1 MKIQYSLFTILFLV
15 SFFINAQN
23 LHLKTDKSTLKWTGE
38 QITTKTHFG
47 SLKFKS
53 GNITFENGIISSG
66 KFLVDMTSLLVE
78 DLQGNYKQRLEGH
91 LKSDDFFSVEKFNE
105 SSLTIVS
112 SSKNDSGLDVN
123 GNLTIKGIT
132 LPIKFKLE
140 DLGMGQ
146 EEVRWK
152 GVLTFDRSKYNV
164 RFRSGSF
171 FQNLGDKLILDE
183 LPLLIHFVRIVY
195 CFKFFS

>member
-1 MKIQYSLFTILFLV
+1 MKMQYSLFTILFLV

-53 GNITFENGIISSG
+53 GNITFENEIISSG

-123 GNLTIKGIT
+123 GDLTIKGIT

-183 LPLLIHFVRIVY
+183 IRIETLLHF
-195 CFKFFS
+195 

>member
-1 MKIQYSLFTILFLV
+1 MKIQYSFFTILFLV

-23 LHLKTDKSTLKWTGE
+23 LRLKTDKSILKWTGK

-78 DLQGNYKQRLEGH
+78 DLQGNYKQKLEGH

-105 SSLTIVS
+105 SSLTILS

-140 DLGMGQ
+140 DLEMDQ

-183 LPLLIHFVRIVY
+183 IRIETLLDFY
-195 CFKFFS
+195 

>member
-1 MKIQYSLFTILFLV
+1 MKIQCSLFTILFLV

-23 LHLKTDKSTLKWTGE
+23 LRLKTDKSTLKWTGK

-78 DLQGNYKQRLEGH
+78 DLQGNYKQKLEGH

-105 SSLTIVS
+105 SSLTILS

-123 GNLTIKGIT
+123 GSLTIKGIT

-140 DLGMGQ
+140 DLEMDQ

-183 LPLLIHFVRIVY
+183 IRIETLLDFY
-195 CFKFFS
+195 

>member
-1 MKIQYSLFTILFLV
+1 MKIQYSFFTILFLV

-23 LHLKTDKSTLKWTGE
+23 LRLKTDKSTLKWTGK

-78 DLQGNYKQRLEGH
+78 DLQGNYKQKLEGH

-105 SSLTIVS
+105 SSLTILS

-123 GNLTIKGIT
+123 GSLTIKGIT

-140 DLGMGQ
+140 DLEMDQ

-183 LPLLIHFVRIVY
+183 IRIETLLDFY
-195 CFKFFS
+195 

>member
-1 MKIQYSLFTILFLV
+1 MKIQYSFFTILFLV

-23 LHLKTDKSTLKWTGE
+23 LHLKTDKSTLKWTGK

-53 GNITFENGIISSG
+53 GNIIFENGIISSG

-78 DLQGNYKQRLEGH
+78 DLQGNYKQKLEGH

-105 SSLTIVS
+105 SSLTILS

-123 GNLTIKGIT
+123 GSLTIKGIA

-140 DLGMGQ
+140 DLEMDQ

-183 LPLLIHFVRIVY
+183 IRIETLLDFY
-195 CFKFFS
+195 

>member
-1 MKIQYSLFTILFLV
+1 MKIQYSFFTILFLV

-23 LHLKTDKSTLKWTGE
+23 LRLKTDKSTLKWTGK

-53 GNITFENGIISSG
+53 GNIIFENGIISSG

-78 DLQGNYKQRLEGH
+78 DLQGNYKQKLEGH

-105 SSLTIVS
+105 SSLTILS

-123 GNLTIKGIT
+123 GSLTIKGIA

-140 DLGMGQ
+140 DLEMDQ

-183 LPLLIHFVRIVY
+183 IRIETLLDFY
-195 CFKFFS
+195 

>member
-23 LHLKTDKSTLKWTGE
+23 LHLKTDKSTLKWTGK

-53 GNITFENGIISSG
+53 GNIIFENGIISSG

-78 DLQGNYKQRLEGH
+78 DLQGNYKQKLEGH

-105 SSLTIVS
+105 SSLTILS

-123 GNLTIKGIT
+123 GSLTIKGIT

-140 DLGMGQ
+140 DLEMDQ

-183 LPLLIHFVRIVY
+183 IRIETLLDFY
-195 CFKFFS
+195 

>member
-1 MKIQYSLFTILFLV
+1 MKIQYSFFTILFLV

-23 LHLKTDKSTLKWTGE
+23 LHLKTDKSTLKWTGK

-78 DLQGNYKQRLEGH
+78 DLQGNYKQKLEGH

-105 SSLTIVS
+105 SSLTILS

-140 DLGMGQ
+140 DLEMDQ

-183 LPLLIHFVRIVY
+183 IRIETLLDFY
-195 CFKFFS
+195 

>member
-1 MKIQYSLFTILFLV
+1 
-15 SFFINAQN
+15 
-23 LHLKTDKSTLKWTGE
+23 
-38 QITTKTHFG
+38 
-47 SLKFKS
+47 
-53 GNITFENGIISSG
+53 
-66 KFLVDMTSLLVE
+66 MTSLLVE

-123 GNLTIKGIT
+123 GYLTIKGIT

-183 LPLLIHFVRIVY
+183 IRIETLLHF
-195 CFKFFS
+195 

>member
-1 MKIQYSLFTILFLV
+1 MMKIQYSFFTILFLV

-23 LHLKTDKSTLKWTGE
+23 LRLKTDKSTLKWTGK

-78 DLQGNYKQRLEGH
+78 DLQGNYKQKLEGH

-105 SSLTIVS
+105 SSLTILS

-123 GNLTIKGIT
+123 GSLTIKGIT

-140 DLGMGQ
+140 DLEMDQ

-183 LPLLIHFVRIVY
+183 IRIETLLDFY
-195 CFKFFS
+195 

>member
-1 MKIQYSLFTILFLV
+1 MKIQYSFFSILFLV

-23 LHLKTDKSTLKWTGE
+23 LRLKTDKSTLKWTGK

-53 GNITFENGIISSG
+53 GNIIFENGIISSG

-78 DLQGNYKQRLEGH
+78 DLQGNYKQKLEGH

-105 SSLTIVS
+105 SSLTILS

-123 GNLTIKGIT
+123 GSLTIKGIA

-140 DLGMGQ
+140 DLEMDQ

-183 LPLLIHFVRIVY
+183 IRIETLLDFY
-195 CFKFFS
+195 

>member
-1 MKIQYSLFTILFLV
+1 MKIQYSFFTILFLV

-23 LHLKTDKSTLKWTGE
+23 LHLKTDKSTLKWTGK

-53 GNITFENGIISSG
+53 GNIIFENGIISSG

-78 DLQGNYKQRLEGH
+78 DLQGNYKQKLEGH

-105 SSLTIVS
+105 SSLTILS

-140 DLGMGQ
+140 DLEMDQ

-183 LPLLIHFVRIVY
+183 IRIETLLHFY
-195 CFKFFS
+195 

>member
-1 MKIQYSLFTILFLV
+1 MKIQCSLFTILFLV

-23 LHLKTDKSTLKWTGE
+23 LRLKTDKSTLKWTGK

-78 DLQGNYKQRLEGH
+78 DLQGNYKQKLEGH

-183 LPLLIHFVRIVY
+183 IRIETLLHF
-195 CFKFFS
+195 

>member
-1 MKIQYSLFTILFLV
+1 MKIQYSFFTILFLV

-23 LHLKTDKSTLKWTGE
+23 LRLKTDKSILKWTGK

-78 DLQGNYKQRLEGH
+78 DLQGNYKQKLEGH

-105 SSLTIVS
+105 SSLTILS

-123 GNLTIKGIT
+123 GSLTIKGIT

-140 DLGMGQ
+140 DLEMDQ

-183 LPLLIHFVRIVY
+183 IRIETLLDFY
-195 CFKFFS
+195 

>member
-1 MKIQYSLFTILFLV
+1 MKIQYSFFAILFLV

-23 LHLKTDKSTLKWTGE
+23 LRLKTDKSTLKWTGK

-78 DLQGNYKQRLEGH
+78 DLQGNYKQKLEGH

-105 SSLTIVS
+105 SSLTILS

-140 DLGMGQ
+140 DLEMDQ

-183 LPLLIHFVRIVY
+183 IRIETLLDFY
-195 CFKFFS
+195 

>member
-53 GNITFENGIISSG
+53 GNITFENEIISSG

-123 GNLTIKGIT
+123 GDLTIKGIT

-183 LPLLIHFVRIVY
+183 IRIETLLHF
-195 CFKFFS
+195 

>member
-1 MKIQYSLFTILFLV
+1 MKIQCSLFAILFLV

-23 LHLKTDKSTLKWTGE
+23 LRLKTDKSTLKWTGK

-78 DLQGNYKQRLEGH
+78 DLQGNYKQKLEGH

-105 SSLTIVS
+105 SSLTILS

-140 DLGMGQ
+140 DLEMDQ

-183 LPLLIHFVRIVY
+183 IRIETLLDFY
-195 CFKFFS
+195 

>member
-53 GNITFENGIISSG
+53 GNITFENEIISSG

-183 LPLLIHFVRIVY
+183 IRIETLLHF
-195 CFKFFS
+195 

>member
-1 MKIQYSLFTILFLV
+1 LR
-15 SFFINAQN
+15 
-23 LHLKTDKSTLKWTGE
+23 LKTDKSTLKWTGK

-78 DLQGNYKQRLEGH
+78 DLQGNYKQKLEGH

-105 SSLTIVS
+105 SSLTILS

-123 GNLTIKGIT
+123 GSLTIKGIT

-140 DLGMGQ
+140 DLEMDQ

-183 LPLLIHFVRIVY
+183 IRIETLLDFY
-195 CFKFFS
+195 

>member
-1 MKIQYSLFTILFLV
+1 MKIQYSFFTILFLV

-23 LHLKTDKSTLKWTGE
+23 LRLKTDKSTLKWTGK

-78 DLQGNYKQRLEGH
+78 DLQGNYKQKLEGH

-105 SSLTIVS
+105 SSLTILS

-140 DLGMGQ
+140 DLEMDQ

-183 LPLLIHFVRIVY
+183 IRIETLLDFY
-195 CFKFFS
+195 

>member
-1 MKIQYSLFTILFLV
+1 MKIQCSLFTILFLV

-23 LHLKTDKSTLKWTGE
+23 LRLKTDKSTLKWTGK

-78 DLQGNYKQRLEGH
+78 DLQGNYKQKLEGH

-105 SSLTIVS
+105 SSLTILS

-140 DLGMGQ
+140 DLGMDQ

-164 RFRSGSF
+164 RFRSESF

-183 LPLLIHFVRIVY
+183 IRIETLLDFY
-195 CFKFFS
+195 

>member
-1 MKIQYSLFTILFLV
+1 MKIQYSFFTILFLV

-23 LHLKTDKSTLKWTGE
+23 LRLKTDKSTLKWTGK

-53 GNITFENGIISSG
+53 GNIIFENGIISSG

-78 DLQGNYKQRLEGH
+78 DLQGNYKQKLAGH

-105 SSLTIVS
+105 SSLTILS

-123 GNLTIKGIT
+123 GSLTIKGIT

-140 DLGMGQ
+140 DLEMDQ

-183 LPLLIHFVRIVY
+183 IRIETLLDFY
-195 CFKFFS
+195 

>member
-1 MKIQYSLFTILFLV
+1 MKIQCSLFAILFLV

-23 LHLKTDKSTLKWTGE
+23 LRLKTDKSTLKWTGK

-78 DLQGNYKQRLEGH
+78 DLQGNYKQKLEGH

-105 SSLTIVS
+105 SSLTILS

-123 GNLTIKGIT
+123 GSLTIKGIT

-140 DLGMGQ
+140 DLEMDQ

-183 LPLLIHFVRIVY
+183 IRIETLLDFY
-195 CFKFFS
+195 

>member
-1 MKIQYSLFTILFLV
+1 MKIQCSLFTILFLV

-23 LHLKTDKSTLKWTGE
+23 LRLKTDKSTLKWTGK

-78 DLQGNYKQRLEGH
+78 DLQGNYKQKLEGH

-105 SSLTIVS
+105 SSLTILS

-123 GNLTIKGIT
+123 GSLTIKGIT

-140 DLGMGQ
+140 DLGMDQ

-164 RFRSGSF
+164 RFRSESF

-183 LPLLIHFVRIVY
+183 IRIETLLDFY
-195 CFKFFS
+195 

>member
-1 MKIQYSLFTILFLV
+1 MKIQYSFFTILFLV

-23 LHLKTDKSTLKWTGE
+23 LRLKTDKSTLKWTGK

-53 GNITFENGIISSG
+53 GNIIFENGIISSG

-78 DLQGNYKQRLEGH
+78 DLQGNYKQKLEGH

-105 SSLTIVS
+105 SSLTILS

-140 DLGMGQ
+140 DLEMDQ

-183 LPLLIHFVRIVY
+183 IRIETLLDFY
-195 CFKFFS
+195 

>member
-1 MKIQYSLFTILFLV
+1 MKIQYSFFTILFLV

-23 LHLKTDKSTLKWTGE
+23 LHLKTDKSTLKWTGK

-53 GNITFENGIISSG
+53 GNIIFENGIISSG

-78 DLQGNYKQRLEGH
+78 DLQGNYKQKLEGH

-105 SSLTIVS
+105 SSLTILS

-123 GNLTIKGIT
+123 GSLTIKGIA

-140 DLGMGQ
+140 DLEMDQ

-164 RFRSGSF
+164 RFVQEVF
-171 FQNLGDKLILDE
+171 FKILV
-183 LPLLIHFVRIVY
+183 IN
-195 CFKFFS
+195 

>member
-1 MKIQYSLFTILFLV
+1 MKIQYSFFTILFLV

-23 LHLKTDKSTLKWTGE
+23 LHLKTDKSTLKWTGK

-53 GNITFENGIISSG
+53 GNIIFENGIISSG

-78 DLQGNYKQRLEGH
+78 DLQGNYKQKLEGH

-105 SSLTIVS
+105 SSLTILS

-140 DLGMGQ
+140 DLEMDQ

-183 LPLLIHFVRIVY
+183 IRIETLLDFY
-195 CFKFFS
+195 

>member
-1 MKIQYSLFTILFLV
+1 MKIQYSFFTILFLV

-23 LHLKTDKSTLKWTGE
+23 LRLKTDKSILKWTGK

-53 GNITFENGIISSG
+53 GNIIFENGIISSG

-78 DLQGNYKQRLEGH
+78 DLQGNYKQKLEGH

-105 SSLTIVS
+105 SSLTILS

-123 GNLTIKGIT
+123 GSLTIKGIA

-140 DLGMGQ
+140 DLEMDQ

-183 LPLLIHFVRIVY
+183 IRIETLLDFY
-195 CFKFFS
+195 

>member
-1 MKIQYSLFTILFLV
+1 MMKIQYSFFTILFLV

-23 LHLKTDKSTLKWTGE
+23 LRLKTDKSTLKWTGK

-78 DLQGNYKQRLEGH
+78 DLQGNYKQKLEGH

-105 SSLTIVS
+105 SSLAILS

-140 DLGMGQ
+140 DLEMDQ

-183 LPLLIHFVRIVY
+183 IRIETLLDFY
-195 CFKFFS
+195 

>member
-1 MKIQYSLFTILFLV
+1 MKIQYSFFTILFLV

-23 LHLKTDKSTLKWTGE
+23 LRLKTDKSTLKWTGK

-78 DLQGNYKQRLEGH
+78 DLQGNYKQKLEGH

-105 SSLTIVS
+105 SSLTILS

-123 GNLTIKGIT
+123 GSLTIKGIT

-140 DLGMGQ
+140 DLGMDQ

-183 LPLLIHFVRIVY
+183 IRIETLLDFY
-195 CFKFFS
+195 

>member
-1 MKIQYSLFTILFLV
+1 MKIQYSFFTILFLI

-23 LHLKTDKSTLKWTGE
+23 LRLKTDKSTLKWTGK

-78 DLQGNYKQRLEGH
+78 DLQGNYKQKLEGH

-105 SSLTIVS
+105 SSLTILS

-123 GNLTIKGIT
+123 GSLTIKGIT

-140 DLGMGQ
+140 DLEMDQ

-183 LPLLIHFVRIVY
+183 IRIETLLDFY
-195 CFKFFS
+195 

>member
-1 MKIQYSLFTILFLV
+1 MKIQYSFFTILFLV

-23 LHLKTDKSTLKWTGE
+23 LRLKTDKSTLKWTGK

-78 DLQGNYKQRLEGH
+78 DLQGNYKQKLEGH

-105 SSLTIVS
+105 SSLAILS

-140 DLGMGQ
+140 YLEMAQ

-183 LPLLIHFVRIVY
+183 IRIETLLDFY
-195 CFKFFS
+195 

>member
-1 MKIQYSLFTILFLV
+1 MKIQCSLFTILFLV

-23 LHLKTDKSTLKWTGE
+23 LRLKTDKSTLKWTGK

-66 KFLVDMTSLLVE
+66 KFLVDMTSLLVK
-78 DLQGNYKQRLEGH
+78 DLQGNYKQKLEGH

-105 SSLTIVS
+105 SSLTILS

-140 DLGMGQ
+140 DLAMDQ

-171 FQNLGDKLILDE
+171 FQNLGDKLILNE
-183 LPLLIHFVRIVY
+183 IRIETLLDFY
-195 CFKFFS
+195 

>member
-53 GNITFENGIISSG
+53 GNITFENEIISSG

-105 SSLTIVS
+105 SSLTIVG

-123 GNLTIKGIT
+123 GDLTIKGIT

-183 LPLLIHFVRIVY
+183 IRIETLLHF
-195 CFKFFS
+195 

>member
-1 MKIQYSLFTILFLV
+1 MKIQCSLFTILFLV

-23 LHLKTDKSTLKWTGE
+23 LRLKTDKSTLKWTGK

-78 DLQGNYKQRLEGH
+78 DLQGNYKQKLEGH

-112 SSKNDSGLDVN
+112 SLKNDSGLDIN

-140 DLGMGQ
+140 DLEMDQ

-183 LPLLIHFVRIVY
+183 IRIETLLDFY
-195 CFKFFS
+195 

>member
-1 MKIQYSLFTILFLV
+1 MKIQYSFFTILFLV

-23 LHLKTDKSTLKWTGE
+23 LRLKTDKSTLKWTGK

-53 GNITFENGIISSG
+53 GNIIFENGIISSG

-78 DLQGNYKQRLEGH
+78 DLQGNYKQKLEGH

-105 SSLTIVS
+105 SSLTILS

-123 GNLTIKGIT
+123 GSLTIKGIT

-140 DLGMGQ
+140 DLEMDQ

-183 LPLLIHFVRIVY
+183 IRIETLLDFY
-195 CFKFFS
+195 

>member
-1 MKIQYSLFTILFLV
+1 
-15 SFFINAQN
+15 
-23 LHLKTDKSTLKWTGE
+23 
-38 QITTKTHFG
+38 
-47 SLKFKS
+47 
-53 GNITFENGIISSG
+53 
-66 KFLVDMTSLLVE
+66 MTSLLVE
-78 DLQGNYKQRLEGH
+78 DLQGNYKQKLEGH

-105 SSLTIVS
+105 SSLTILS

-123 GNLTIKGIT
+123 GSLTIKGIT

-140 DLGMGQ
+140 DLEMDQ

-183 LPLLIHFVRIVY
+183 IRIETLLDFY
-195 CFKFFS
+195 

>member
-1 MKIQYSLFTILFLV
+1 MKIQCSLFTILFLV

-23 LHLKTDKSTLKWTGE
+23 LRLKTDKSTLKWTGK

-78 DLQGNYKQRLEGH
+78 DLQGNYKQKLEGH

-105 SSLTIVS
+105 SSLTILS

-123 GNLTIKGIT
+123 GSLTIKGIT

-140 DLGMGQ
+140 DLEMDP

-183 LPLLIHFVRIVY
+183 IRIETLLDFY
-195 CFKFFS
+195 

>member
-1 MKIQYSLFTILFLV
+1 MKIQYSFFTILFLV

-23 LHLKTDKSTLKWTGE
+23 LRLKTDKSILKWTGK

-53 GNITFENGIISSG
+53 GNIIFENGIISSG

-78 DLQGNYKQRLEGH
+78 DLQGNYKQKLEGH

-105 SSLTIVS
+105 SSLTILS

-123 GNLTIKGIT
+123 GSLTIKGIT

-140 DLGMGQ
+140 DLEMDQ

-183 LPLLIHFVRIVY
+183 IRIETLLDFY
-195 CFKFFS
+195 